1 MAMGENQNERK
12 PPAETTLHPDAR
24 GTHLE
29 ISPSGPSRHE
39 FPAIE
44 ARRAAAGD
52 ARPPKPRDDTRNTI
66 SLLGINIDHRV
77 QP

>member
-1 MAMGENQNERK
+1 MAMGENQNESK
-12 PPAETTLHPDAR
+12 PGRDHPDAR

-52 ARPPKPRDDTRNTI
+52 ARPPKPRDPIHDLASR
-66 SLLGINIDHRV
+66 INIDHRV